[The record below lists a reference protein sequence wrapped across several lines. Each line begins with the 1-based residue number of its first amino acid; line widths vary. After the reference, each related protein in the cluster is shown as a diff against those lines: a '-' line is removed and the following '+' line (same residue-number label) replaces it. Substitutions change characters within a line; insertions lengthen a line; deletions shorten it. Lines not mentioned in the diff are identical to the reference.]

1 MDLKVTQE
9 NLSKALQ
16 NVARVASGRST
27 LPILSHVLLK
37 TVNNRLSISATNLD
51 IGITQYVGSKITS
64 EGSVTVPGRLTQDF
78 VSNLPSGTVISLK
91 QEDHKLH
98 INAGNYKSTINGSSV
113 DEFPVMPIIKG
124 GRKIELPASFIK
136 QALQQV
142 IFAASGDETRPVL
155 TGVNVYC
162 DEKNMFLAATD
173 SYRLA
178 EKKIELKENLSALI
192 LPIIPANAFQE
203 LLRLITDYEKTIS
216 MTIDNSQVLFTVGDI
231 ELIAR
236 LIDGNYPDYQ
246 NLIPS
251 KFVVKALV
259 DKQELLSISKISSLF
274 SRENA
279 NSITLD
285 VKESDQSLSV
295 QSIASQVGENTST
308 TKGKVTGSGA
318 ITLNSRYLID
328 GIQAI
333 EGKSVEVCFNGK
345 LEPLVLRDPAHKDYI
360 HLVMPL
366 KS

>member
-37 TVNNRLSISATNLD
+37 TVNNRLSVSATNLD
-51 IGITQYVGSKITS
+51 IGITQYVGSKINVD
-64 EGSVTVPGRLTQDF
+64 GSVAVPGRLTQDF
-78 VSNLPSGTVISLK
+78 VSNLPSGTNISLK
-91 QEDHKLH
+91 QEDHKIH
-98 INAGNYKSTINGSSV
+98 IDAELYKSTINGANTE
-113 DEFPVMPIIKG
+113 EFPVMPTIKKG
-124 GRKIELPASFIK
+124 TKVSFPAKVFK
-136 QALQQV
+136 AALQQV

-155 TGVNVYC
+155 TGVYIYGNESKLYI
-162 DEKNMFLAATD
+162 AATD

-178 EKKIELKENLSALI
+178 EKQIGEHKEKIELL
-192 LPIIPANAFQE
+192 IPANALQE
-203 LLRLITDYEKTIS
+203 LQRIMNEADKTVDILF
-216 MTIDNSQVLFTVGDI
+216 DEQQVLFTVGDI

-236 LIDGNYPDYQ
+236 LIDGKYPDYQ
-246 NLIPS
+246 KLIPA

-279 NSITLD
+279 NSITLE

-308 TKGKVTGSGA
+308 TNGKVTGSGT
-318 ITLNSRYLID
+318 ITLNSRYLLD

-333 EGKSVEVCFNGK
+333 EGSSVEVCFNGK
-345 LEPLVLRDPAHKDYI
+345 LEPLVLRDPAHKDYV

>member
-37 TVNNRLSISATNLD
+37 TVNNRLTISATNLE

-64 EGSVTVPGRLTQDF
+64 EGSVTVPGRLAQDF

-91 QEDHKLH
+91 QEDHKIH
-98 INAGNYKSTINGSSV
+98 IDAELYKSTINGANT
-113 DEFPVMPIIKG
+113 DEFPVMPTIKKG
-124 GRKIELPASFIK
+124 TTVELAAGSFK
-136 QALQQV
+136 SALQQV
-142 IFAASGDETRPVL
+142 IFAASSDETRPVL
-155 TGVNVYC
+155 TGVYLYGNE
-162 DEKNMFLAATD
+162 DKLFIAATD

-178 EKKIELKENLSALI
+178 EKHIGSHKE
-192 LPIIPANAFQE
+192 PISLLVPANALQE
-203 LLRLITDYEKTIS
+203 LLRIMGDSEKTIKI
-216 MTIDNSQVLFTVGDI
+216 TFDEQQVLFTVGDI

-236 LIDGNYPDYQ
+236 LIDGNYPDYKK
-246 NLIPS
+246 LIPS

-328 GIQAI
+328 GVQAI
-333 EGKSVEVCFNGK
+333 NGKSVEVCFNGK
-345 LEPLVLRDPAHKDYI
+345 LEPLVLRDPANKDYI